1 MFFLFCNSEMDSLQ
15 ERVQSWFSSFQSE
28 IVSTISEA
36 IHSTFERVEQNPS
49 LFPRNK
55 IDSVDDIFRSEGT
68 ADNNYIVNYKI
79 NCVKESVSQLEKE
92 EKQKKLVE
100 KLKANNILLGHH
112 TQYHVDSRSRQS
124 ISQSEKL
131 FFDTPFV
138 DKPILAE
145 QFDPVKQDVRES
157 EDSPTNSESNEILEI
172 LRTMMLTLIQ
182 HEEKLQ
188 QLQEENDNLKH
199 EITSLKQAR
208 Q

>member
-1 MFFLFCNSEMDSLQ
+1 MGSLQ
-15 ERVQSWFSSFQSE
+15 ERIQSWFSSFESE
-28 IVSTISEA
+28 IISTISEA
-36 IHSTFERVEQNPS
+36 IHSTFDRVEQNPS

-68 ADNNYIVNYKI
+68 ADNNYIDNIYEI
-79 NCVKESVSQLEKE
+79 NCVKESVSQFEKE

-138 DKPILAE
+138 DKPISAE
-145 QFDPVKQDVRES
+145 QDDPVKQDVRES
-157 EDSPTNSESNEILEI
+157 DDSSSNSESDEILEI

-188 QLQEENDNLKH
+188 QLQEENDNLKL
-199 EITSLKQAR
+199 EITSLKRSR